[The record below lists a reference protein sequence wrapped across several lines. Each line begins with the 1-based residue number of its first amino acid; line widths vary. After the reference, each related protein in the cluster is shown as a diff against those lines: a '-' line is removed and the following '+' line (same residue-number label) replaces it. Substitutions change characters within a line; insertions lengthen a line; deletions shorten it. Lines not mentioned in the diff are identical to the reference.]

1 MRKISDDKIK
11 QIIETLEKANVAI
24 NTLER
29 ANNNRMLFTDAK
41 LEIQALSTELQSRYS
56 VKEFKIDEDE

>member
-11 QIIETLEKANVAI
+11 QIVTVLEKANFAI

-41 LEIQALSTELQSRYS
+41 LEIQTLSTELQTRYS
-56 VKEFKIDEDE
+56 VKEFNLGDDE